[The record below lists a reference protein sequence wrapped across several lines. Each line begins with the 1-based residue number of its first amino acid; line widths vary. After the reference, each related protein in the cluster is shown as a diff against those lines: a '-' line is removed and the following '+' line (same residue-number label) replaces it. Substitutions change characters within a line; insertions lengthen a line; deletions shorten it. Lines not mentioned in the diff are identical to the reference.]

1 MKFEPPHTCWL
12 LGTNCWMLLF
22 ILLKL
27 GKFWDSVQV
36 RFVTLCEKWYN
47 LFYLS
52 EALLINISL
61 WGKYYIEGSPVTMA
75 CEASGKPL
83 PDVAW
88 IRNGV
93 LESSGKKAAFL
104 KFNNINRTDAGQ
116 YTCRANNSVEVT
128 SIDTSIVVQCKYILT
143 LIYYFW
149 QICSKVKGNRIPH
162 QILFGFVCIG
172 PNYWLGQLNLRRII
186 AHVILHRRMWHF
198 LISHCFSWT
207 VFNSENGLKPFP
219 NHCDISKFTPFD

>member
-1 MKFEPPHTCWL
+1 ML
-12 LGTNCWMLLF
+12 ATNCWMLLF

-27 GKFWDSVQV
+27 GKFV
-36 RFVTLCEKWYN
+36 RLALSKICYTTWGMMK

-52 EALLINISL
+52 EAPLIKL
-61 WGKYYIEGSPVTMA
+61 PLGGKYYIEGSSVTVA

-93 LESSGKKAAFL
+93 LESSGNKAAFL

-128 SIDTSIVVQCKYILT
+128 SIDTTVVVHCKYIQFYLSFLLCLT
-143 LIYYFW
+143 
-149 QICSKVKGNRIPH
+149 H
-162 QILFGFVCIG
+162 
-172 PNYWLGQLNLRRII
+172 WLVLLAQK
-186 AHVILHRRMWHF
+186 ASAYSDSV
-198 LISHCFSWT
+198 
-207 VFNSENGLKPFP
+207 
-219 NHCDISKFTPFD
+219 